1 VEVNVRAVYFLVLLV
16 VLLASCESI
25 PTGDALLT
33 AIAQPTKTF
42 VFNLSDLPTQI
53 PPTPITLADIDLE
66 SIILLPG
73 DLPDGYTGAGVVDPI
88 PNRFGGTQGVNEIFQ
103 LIEYKSR
110 PAGEVTIIVYDSEA
124 RSAITYDLILDDM
137 YPIEEVKNLGEQAH
151 ITIDH
156 FFMITELSFL
166 RCNADVNVTLWTT
179 NREIIISYAQR
190 LDERITP
197 LVCR

>member
-1 VEVNVRAVYFLVLLV
+1 MKSLYCVVLV
-16 VLLASCESI
+16 VFLLASCESV
-25 PTGDALLT
+25 PTGNALLT
-33 AIAQPTKTF
+33 AMAQPTKTF
-42 VFNLSDLPTQI
+42 VFNLSDVPTQI
-53 PPTPITLADIDLE
+53 PPTPIPLGDIDLE

-73 DLPDGYTGAGVVDPI
+73 DLPDGYTGAGVFDPI
-88 PNRFGGTQGVNEIFQ
+88 PDRFGGTQGVNEIFQ
-103 LIEYKSR
+103 LLEYKSR

-137 YPIEEVKNLGEQAH
+137 YPTEEVKNLGEQAH
-151 ITIDH
+151 IAIDH

-166 RCNADVNVTLWTT
+166 RCNADVNVTMWSST